1 MFFYLVLKM
10 LIMGEEL
17 LPFPETF
24 FSLHLFQHGIH
35 PLNYQYVLIISIS
48 MLIVG
53 DILFIHWLILL

>member
-17 LPFPETF
+17 LPFPVTF
-24 FSLHLFQHGIH
+24 FSLHFIQHGIH
-35 PLNYQYVLIISIS
+35 PLNYQYVLTISIS

-53 DILFIHWLILL
+53 DIHWLILF